1 MAACEGGQALAEECP
16 QHQRDPAQ
24 LGHEDGAAPG
34 AKSIGRHDPD
44 LAQAAQREV
53 VADLLE
59 ASSGESSAAL
69 VGLLRNGFFAD
80 F

>member
-1 MAACEGGQALAEECP
+1 MVAEECP

-24 LGHEDGAAPG
+24 QGHEDGAAPG

-44 LAQAAQREV
+44 LAQPALRDQFEFEFGRIV
-53 VADLLE
+53 RGTRGVA
-59 ASSGESSAAL
+59 SES
-69 VGLLRNGFFAD
+69 FFAD

>member
-1 MAACEGGQALAEECP
+1 MAACEGGQAVAEECP

-24 LGHEDGAAPG
+24 QGHEDGAAPG

-44 LAQAAQREV
+44 LAQPAQREV
-53 VADLLE
+53 VADQFE
-59 ASSGESSAAL
+59 FEFGRIVRGTRGVASESL
-69 VGLLRNGFFAD
+69 FAD